1 MTRPDL
7 GFTLER
13 SFPVAPDRVWA
24 HFTQPELMA
33 QWFCPNPSLETA
45 CTLDVRPGGA
55 WRCAMGPHA
64 VSGTFTEVEPP
75 TRLSFTWDHDDDPD
89 TTVTVTLSPQGAG
102 TRLVLAHAE
111 TQPDVGADGHQGGWT
126 LTLQRL
132 AELLR

>member
-1 MTRPDL
+1 MTDL

-13 SFPVAPDRVWA
+13 TYPATPDRVWA

-33 QWFCPNPSLETA
+33 QWFCPNPSVETT

-55 WRCAMGPHA
+55 WRCEMGGYA

-75 TRLSFTWDHDDDPD
+75 SRLAFTWDWDHDDDPP
-89 TTVTVTLSPQGAG
+89 TTVTVTLTPVSDG

-111 TQPDVGADGHQGGWT
+111 TEPGAGQDGHEGGWT
-126 LTLQRL
+126 ISLQRL
-132 AELLR
+132 ADALG